1 MDHRLGKIKIISL
14 REQVITAIRDAIIE
28 GKFKPGEK
36 IPEQELAQQ
45 LGVSRTPI
53 REAIRILEQQG
64 LVVTVPKSGTYVT
77 ESNIEKIKEAIV
89 VRVVIEQLALREAIE
104 HLDDGEWG
112 KFMNALEDI
121 LHRMQI
127 ASEDGDGVA
136 LTELDIDWHSQIVDA
151 AHNQYLSWLWRSS
164 GLQYLIWSP
173 ERSLYPLAK
182 DKWWEVIYGR
192 HKKLLDSLKSR
203 NIEKCCAAIQEH
215 IEQKYQDLDGYL
227 H

>member
-89 VRVVIEQLALREAIE
+89 VRVAIEQLALREAIE
-104 HLDDGEWG
+104 HLDDREWG
-112 KFMNALEDI
+112 EFMNALEDI
-121 LHRMQI
+121 LHRMQV